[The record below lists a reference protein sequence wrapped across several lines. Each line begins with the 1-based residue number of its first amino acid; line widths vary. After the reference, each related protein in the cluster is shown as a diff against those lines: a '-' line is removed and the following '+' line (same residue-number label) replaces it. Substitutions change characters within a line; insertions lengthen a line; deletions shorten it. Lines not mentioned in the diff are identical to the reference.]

1 VAARVT
7 RAGRAPVVAL
17 IGPLVAALVVA
28 GCWGAGLQPV
38 SAPTGVTPSPSVS
51 AALET
56 SRLQIEGALKAGG
69 ISLVPATDQYRP
81 AESASLATAP
91 RLVLVATLPDDPEQ
105 GRIVVYDLGDPQRAY
120 EAAHEMAAYIAT
132 GPGRVQLP
140 PDARVSLRLLG
151 QTVILTVWSPS
162 RAADP
167 AAGERMLVILGGVGE
182 TVPIPAS

>member
-1 VAARVT
+1 MT

-17 IGPLVAALVVA
+17 IGVLLAAVVVA
-28 GCWGAGLQPV
+28 GCWGAGLQPPAV
-38 SAPTGVTPSPSVS
+38 PTGVTPSPSVS

-56 SRLQIEGALKAGG
+56 TRIQLEGALRAGG
-69 ISLVPATDQYRP
+69 ISLVPATDLYRP
-81 AESASLATAP
+81 AESAALATAP
-91 RLVLVATLPDDPEQ
+91 RVVVVATLPDDPEQ

-120 EAAHEMAAYIAT
+120 DAAHGMADYLAT

-167 AAGERMLVILGGVGE
+167 AAGERMLTILQGIGE

>member
-1 VAARVT
+1 MT
-7 RAGRAPVVAL
+7 RARPARALAL
-17 IGPLVAALVVA
+17 AGLLLATSVVA
-28 GCWGAGLQPV
+28 GCWGAGLQPPAV
-38 SAPTGVTPSPSVS
+38 PTGVTPSPSTS

-56 SRLQIEGALKAGG
+56 TRLQLEGALKAGG
-69 ISLVPATDQYRP
+69 ISLVPATDAYRP
-81 AESASLATAP
+81 AESAALAVAP
-91 RLVLVATLPDDPEQ
+91 RTVLVATLPGDPDQ
-105 GRIVVYDLGDPQRAY
+105 GRIVAYDLGDPQRAY
-120 EAAHEMAAYIAT
+120 DAAHDMATYLAT

-167 AAGERMLVILGGVGE
+167 AAGERLLTILQGVGE